1 MAPPE
6 PTGPLMHSNCHL
18 LKRSLTDARRRTL
31 ALVGDLNDAQFEV
44 PELKHVNPFLW
55 ELGHVAFFFDV
66 FVLGEL
72 EGSPPLIERA
82 AERFES
88 FTVEHA
94 KRWELDFPGR
104 AGILD
109 YMARVE
115 EQVLRLL
122 EREPLSDQACYV
134 LQLANLHEDM
144 HGEAFTYMR
153 QALGYGPP
161 SVHGGETGGGVPHAS
176 GPWPGDVEIPGGRFL
191 LGSDPQRGFS
201 FDNERA
207 AFELEIA
214 PFAIARAPVTNAEFA
229 AFVGA
234 GGYRER
240 AHWSSAGWAWRQ
252 VESVEQPVYWQ
263 PAGKGWSFV
272 AFGEAQELSPHQP
285 MQHVSY
291 WEAEAYCRWAG
302 RRLPS
307 EAEWEL
313 AATGKT
319 KGSKP
324 LYPWGDDL
332 PKAHHAHLDARS
344 IGCADVAAYAGGDS
358 PFGCR
363 QMLGNV
369 WEWTSS
375 DFHPYPGFQIDR
387 PYREY
392 SAPWFGD
399 HKVLR
404 GGAWATRSRL
414 IRSAY
419 RNFFR
424 PERRDIFSGL
434 RTCAL

>member
-1 MAPPE
+1 
-6 PTGPLMHSNCHL
+6 MHSTCHQ

-31 ALVGDLNDAQFEV
+31 ALVSDLNDAQFEV
-44 PELKHVNPFLW
+44 PELSHVNPFLW
-55 ELGHVAFFFDV
+55 ELGHVAFFFDA

-72 EGSPPLIERA
+72 QGSEPLIERA
-82 AERFES
+82 RERFES

-94 KRWELDFPGR
+94 KRWKLDFPGR

-115 EQVLRLL
+115 EAVLAQL
-122 EREPLSDQACYV
+122 EREPMSPQACYV

-161 SVHGGETGGGVPHAS
+161 SAHAGLGVRPHALSS
-176 GPWPGDVEIPGGRFL
+176 GPWPGDVDVPGGRFCM
-191 LGSDPQRGFS
+191 GSDPERGFS
-201 FDNERA
+201 FDNERG

-214 PFAIARAPVTNAEFA
+214 PFSIARAPVTNEEFLS
-229 AFVGA
+229 FVQA

-240 AHWSSAGWAWRQ
+240 AHWSAAGWAWRVAGA
-252 VESVEQPVYWQ
+252 VEHPVYWRPQ
-263 PAGKGWSFV
+263 GRSWRSLT
-272 AFGEAQELSPHQP
+272 FGELQELAPHQP
-285 MQHVSY
+285 MQHVCF
-291 WEAEAYCRWAG
+291 WEAEAFCHWAG
-302 RRLPS
+302 RRLPT

-313 AATGKT
+313 AATGLD
-319 KGSKP
+319 KGPKR
-324 LYPWGDDL
+324 LYPWGDGA
-332 PKAHHAHLDARS
+332 PEPRHAQLDAMR
-344 IGCADVAAYAGGDS
+344 IGCADVAAYPDGDS

-375 DFHPYPGFQIDR
+375 DFYPYPGFRIDR

-424 PERRDIFSGL
+424 PDRRDIFSGL